1 MAGNLTAETF
11 VKIVLQS
18 QLIDLEGMNELLD
31 SYKKSGIKTD
41 DPLALGQE
49 FVKSGK
55 LTSWQVEKLLQG
67 KHKGFILGK
76 YHLLSL
82 LGKGGMSSVYLAEHR
97 LMHRRCAIKVL
108 PAKRV
113 HDSSYLGR
121 FHREAQAVASMDHQ
135 NIVRAYD
142 VDHVTE
148 GSTDI
153 HFLVMEYV
161 QGNDLQEVVLKN
173 GLLDFTSAADYIR
186 QSADGLAHAH
196 QTGMVHRDIKPANLL
211 LDKTNVVKILDM
223 GLARFF
229 EESDEKSLT
238 VTHDEKVLG
247 TADYL
252 SPEQAL
258 DSHKVDSRADIYS
271 LGCTIY
277 FLLTGQPP
285 FNTGTLA
292 QRLLAHQTQD
302 PPTIRN
308 FRPDIPD
315 SLLLIIEKMMQK
327 KVEDRYQTAEE
338 VSNVL
343 VGWLLENGGEEWKKN
358 HPNIQV
364 KQLGDQSAIIPASSS
379 GENKLEISSGFD
391 IDVPLKPL
399 EDENQD
405 KKSES
410 STRKRRSRS
419 GIRRSSQSEINKEN
433 DSKTLI
439 NPRGAKDR
447 STSKIQEDGTESE
460 SSSNSSKILRSETP
474 LTDLDDNTLVPEVP
488 SDGEMEIVVAEIVDE
503 DEIQEAD
510 AVFEDD
516 SDPEIA
522 NLTAASSI
530 LLKKAALDDGK
541 FDLILFLTQNRLAQ
555 TILAAV
561 FLFLVVAVGTLLIN
575 KSPSGNNGRGG
586 VGTGTKID
594 GAETLN
600 VGNDENSPFDKIG
613 KALNLFKHKIK
624 GNKSYKAVIE
634 VAPGRYNE
642 NIHLNDIS
650 DGALTII
657 CKEGTAV
664 LYPDGGKAV
673 ISLSNCQNISIDGFQ
688 IKAQDKSVAIKL
700 SGILNGTSLKNLDVS
715 GFTKTG
721 IECSQ
726 IRGSSRT
733 ERVVLENIVLKES
746 KQDPSGITISG
757 SDPDLSFI
765 SLEKISFLSPM
776 KTGIQIEGELFDVK
790 ISNCRFNKLNDGIV
804 IASSRP
810 KIVSFYINNNTF
822 NELKGNSVIF
832 NGMPASQSKENG
844 IFKNIFSNGASSDIV
859 MKQSPWSKNIF
870 TDKFNILNF
879 VHNFTTRKNSNL
891 TQEIPVFTDGKNF
904 ATAIEFSSTDPSS
917 NLFLNIKSL
926 KLDNEMINTT
936 FVKTGAE

>member
-1 MAGNLTAETF
+1 MAGNLTAEAF
-11 VKIVLQS
+11 VKIILQS
-18 QLIDLEGMNELLD
+18 QLIDSESMKGLLE
-31 SYKKSGIKTD
+31 SYKKSGVKTN

-148 GSTDI
+148 GSTEI

-161 QGNDLQEVVLKN
+161 EGNDLQELVLKN
-173 GLLDFTSAADYIR
+173 GLIDLTSAADYIR

-285 FNTGTLA
+285 FNSGTLA

-315 SLLLIIEKMMQK
+315 SLLNITEKMMQK
-327 KVEDRYQTAEE
+327 KAVDRYQTAEE

-343 VGWLLENGGEEWKKN
+343 VGWLLENGGEDWKKN
-358 HPNIQV
+358 HPNLQV
-364 KQLGDQSAIIPASSS
+364 KQLDNQVAIMPAS
-379 GENKLEISSGFD
+379 NTDDAKLEISSGFD

-399 EDENQD
+399 EDENKD
-405 KKSES
+405 KKTDS
-410 STRKRRSRS
+410 SSRKRRSRS
-419 GIRRSSQSEINKEN
+419 GIRKSSQSGINKESDN
-433 DSKTLI
+433 ETLI
-439 NPRGAKDR
+439 NPRGVKNR
-447 STSKIQEDGTESE
+447 SKTIIQKDGTE
-460 SSSNSSKILRSETP
+460 SSSNSSKIIRSETP
-474 LTDLDDNTLVPEVP
+474 LTDLDDNTLIPEIP
-488 SDGEMEIVVAEIVDE
+488 SDGEMDVVVAEIVDE

-516 SDPEIA
+516 SDPEIT

-555 TILAAV
+555 AVLAAV
-561 FLFLVVAVGTLLIN
+561 FLFLVIAVGTLLIN
-575 KSPSGNNGRGG
+575 KSPSGRSGI
-586 VGTGTKID
+586 VTGTKAD
-594 GAETLN
+594 GADRLK
-600 VGNDENSPFDKIG
+600 VGEGDNYPFTKIG
-613 KALNLFKHKIK
+613 KAIIRFQQKIK
-624 GNKSYKAVIE
+624 KNKSYKAIIE

-642 NIHLNDIS
+642 NIYLNDIS

-657 CKEGTAV
+657 CKEGTAI
-664 LYPDGGKAV
+664 LYPEGGRPV

-688 IKAQDKSVAIKL
+688 IKALDKPVAIKL
-700 SGILNGTSLKNLDVS
+700 FGKLNGTSLKNMKIS
-715 GFTKTG
+715 GFTNTG

-726 IRGSSRT
+726 IRGASST
-733 ERVVLENIVLKES
+733 KRVVIKNIVLHES
-746 KQDPSGITISG
+746 NQDSSGIIMSA
-757 SDPDLSFI
+757 SVPDLSFI
-765 SLEKISFLSPM
+765 TLEKISFLSPI
-776 KTGIQIEGELFDVK
+776 KTGIQIEGNLSDVK
-790 ISNCRFNKLNDGIV
+790 ISNCRFSKLNNGIV
-804 IASSRP
+804 IASNRP
-810 KIVSFYINNNTF
+810 KLFRFHLNQNTF
-822 NELKGNSVIF
+822 NELKGNSVTF
-832 NGMPASQSKENG
+832 NGMPASQSKENA

-870 TDKFNILNF
+870 TDIFDIYKLAY
-879 VHNFTTRKNSNL
+879 NFTTRKNSNL
-891 TQEIPVFTDGKNF
+891 TEEIPIFANGKNYNSE
-904 ATAIEFSSTDPSS
+904 IEFSSTDPKSD
-917 NLFLNIKSL
+917 LFLNIKSL
-926 KLDNEMINTT
+926 KSDNVVINPLI
-936 FVKTGAE
+936 KPGAQ